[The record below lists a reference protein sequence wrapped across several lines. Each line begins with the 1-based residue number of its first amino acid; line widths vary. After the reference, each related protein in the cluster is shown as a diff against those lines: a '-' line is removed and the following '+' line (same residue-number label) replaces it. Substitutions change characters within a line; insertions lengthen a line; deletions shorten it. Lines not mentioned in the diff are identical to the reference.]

1 MEDEQVKQIVENFR
15 QEVYSIDD
23 EGVMEVLE
31 LCKRKMEL
39 SKKPDSYLYLLLP
52 DELRNYCVRLVVNI
66 CGMQRKTVNE
76 IFEQCREMLAA
87 E

>member
-1 MEDEQVKQIVENFR
+1 MEDEQVKEIVEKFR
-15 QEVYSIDD
+15 REVYPIDD
-23 EGVMEVLE
+23 GGVTEVLE

-52 DELRNYCVRLVVNI
+52 GELRNYCVRLVVNI
-66 CGMQRKTVNE
+66 YGMQGKTVNE

>member
-1 MEDEQVKQIVENFR
+1 MEDEHVKQIVDRFR

-23 EGVMEVLE
+23 DGVTEVLE

-66 CGMQRKTVNE
+66 YGMQAKSVKE
-76 IFEQCREMLAA
+76 FFEQCREMLTA